1 MAQLM
6 MPSSNLSTGFEEL
19 YSTIIGNTVSLL
31 HRDSSVLSPEM
42 NERTGEICHTFTSGI
57 SFTFDMQDTLAMPM
71 LRKFYPK
78 TAAAEAA
85 WFTLGTK
92 DSTFIKKYCPI
103 WDKFTEDDGV
113 TVNAAYG
120 YRWRKHF
127 GRDQLMDLTTS
138 LFLNPSNRRT
148 VVSAWDPADDGLM
161 NVGTKNVPCP
171 FALTAYIVNRKLMLG
186 YFIRSSDLYVGLPY
200 DIMCTDYV
208 ADALVAELRQRA
220 AQTISS
226 YSSVSMIPE
235 AELDKLSMLAT
246 LERGSLTTFI
256 SNPHL
261 YDKHVEL
268 AKEALKARRNNMT
281 SYREVCRIEGLT
293 MAPRM
298 PGWSFTQ
305 IENDPDAYVEHVGS
319 LFKNCVK
326 STCSQRPEVAV

>member
-1 MAQLM
+1 MAQLL
-6 MPSSNLSTGFEEL
+6 MPNSKASIGFDEL
-19 YSTIIGNTVSLL
+19 YSTIISNTLGLL
-31 HRDSSVLSPEM
+31 HQDSNLLSPEL
-42 NERTGEICHTFTSGI
+42 NERTGEVCHTFTSGI
-57 SFTFDMQDTLAMPM
+57 SFTFDMDSNLAMPM
-71 LRKFYPK
+71 MRKFYPK

-85 WFTLGTK
+85 WFTLGTQ

-103 WDKFTEDDGV
+103 WDSFTEDDGK
-113 TVNAAYG
+113 TVDAAYG

-127 GRDQLMDLTTS
+127 GRDQIMDLTTS

-148 VVSAWDPADDGLM
+148 VVSAWDPAKDGLM

-220 AQTISS
+220 IQTISS
-226 YSSVSMIPE
+226 YSSVNIIPE
-235 AELDKLSMLAT
+235 ADLARLSMLAT
-246 LERGSLTTFI
+246 LKRGSLTTFI
-256 SNPHL
+256 SNPHM
-261 YDKHVEL
+261 YNNHVEL
-268 AKEALKARRNNMT
+268 AKEAICSRRDNM
-281 SYREVCRIEGLT
+281 SGYREACRIEGLT
-293 MAPRM
+293 MSPAM

-305 IENDPDAYVEHVGS
+305 IENDPDAYVEHVGA

-326 STCSQRPEVAV
+326 STCAQRPDVAV